1 MHIHMNRVKNFSYQN
16 IKECNLVAY
25 FAMHKFELKIPKR
38 RLQKNDLKN
47 KDKATMQYWYT
58 DI

>member
-1 MHIHMNRVKNFSYQN
+1 MNRVKNFSYQN

-25 FAMHKFELKIPKR
+25 FAMHKFELKISKR

-47 KDKATMQYWYT
+47 KYKATVQYWYT
-58 DI
+58 NI